1 MVPAIDEEPE
11 TYSLGIIQQL
21 SMLSN
26 TTGKGEIS
34 MLLLCRQNQKQI
46 FVPRCHESARL
57 SSEIP
62 VFIVTKSALPPE
74 TLGKGEISHV
84 IALHVKTESPSPF
97 FSVTNQLC
105 VETPGKGE
113 ISHVIALHVK
123 TEGCSSGSRISSVIV
138 VHPCSS
144 L

>member
-46 FVPRCHESARL
+46 FVPRCHESALSLSEISVLHRPESVL
-57 SSEIP
+57 SSSEP
-62 VFIVTKSALPPE
+62 LVRASKKS
-74 TLGKGEISHV
+74 
-84 IALHVKTESPSPF
+84 
-97 FSVTNQLC
+97 
-105 VETPGKGE
+105 
-113 ISHVIALHVK
+113 
-123 TEGCSSGSRISSVIV
+123 CST
-138 VHPCSS
+138 S